1 MNGSTAIFDFEKILE
16 NEKSNYNNLKEKEIL
31 EKINFL
37 EKNKVEQSLLD
48 FFSSNIFE
56 IFAAIILLMF
66 MACSFSLM
74 VSGLANLLFDSAWA
88 TATSCVLGIFSGTF
102 LSVSLFEKIKIKAK
116 DKREI
121 KRLKKLIKN
130 MDGKH
135 NFFDESFLLSTAS
148 PELIVAFEKEM
159 GRQYLIEMYVSN
171 NREELTNQMLVDHF
185 NKRDELAQEET
196 NLRILYE
203 DCIKKVEDKH
213 SLCMQ

>member
-16 NEKSNYNNLKEKEIL
+16 NERSNYNNLKEKEIL
-31 EKINFL
+31 EKIDFL
-37 EKNKVEQSLLD
+37 EKNKVEQSLLG
-48 FFSSNIFE
+48 FFDRNVFTAFS
-56 IFAAIILLMF
+56 AIIFLLF
-66 MACSFSLM
+66 LTCSFSLM
-74 VSGLANLLFDSAWA
+74 VGRLTNLLFHSVGA
-88 TATSCVLGIFSGTF
+88 TGVSLLLGLFSGAF

-121 KRLKKLIKN
+121 KRLKKLSKKMN
-130 MDGKH
+130 SEP
-135 NFFDESFLLSTAS
+135 NFSDESFLSSTAS

-171 NREELTNQMLVDHF
+171 NGEELNNQCLVDHF

-213 SLCMQ
+213 SLCMR